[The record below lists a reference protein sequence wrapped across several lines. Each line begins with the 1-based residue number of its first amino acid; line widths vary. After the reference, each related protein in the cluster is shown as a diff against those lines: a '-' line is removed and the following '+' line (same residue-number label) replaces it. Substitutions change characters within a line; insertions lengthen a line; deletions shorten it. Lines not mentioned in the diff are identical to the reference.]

1 MTFTLRSGAVLAGAT
16 GLVLLA
22 ACKPVTTQ
30 DRGGNEAAPNS
41 ASNQSIPGGLTNM
54 SAGNMAEPDES
65 RSILRPEVVAPKPE
79 APAIEPVHAVIPF
92 GAAGLKLDDAARAAV
107 DTLLEA
113 PVMKAGGPIVL
124 RGHTDSRGSDGD
136 NLVASRIRAERVR
149 DYLVERGVEKQRV
162 TVIALGETRPEVP
175 NAHEDGTDD
184 PEGRAKNRR
193 VEVSIDIP
201 KAPDSAPISLP
212 KPASPPTGS

>member
-1 MTFTLRSGAVLAGAT
+1 MTFTLRSGAILAGAT

-30 DRGGNEAAPNS
+30 DRDGNAAALNS
-41 ASNQSIPGGLTNM
+41 AANQSIPDGLTN
-54 SAGNMAEPDES
+54 SSTGNMAEADES

-92 GAAGLKLDDAARAAV
+92 GAAGLKLDDAGRAAV
-107 DTLLEA
+107 DSLFEV
-113 PVMKAGGPIVL
+113 PVMKTGGPIVL
-124 RGHTDSRGSDGD
+124 RGHSDSRGSDGD

-149 DYLVERGVEKQRV
+149 DYLIERGVEKQRI
-162 TVIALGETRPEVP
+162 TVIALGETRPAVP
-175 NAHEDGTDD
+175 NAHEDGSDD

-193 VEVSIDIP
+193 VEVDVALP
-201 KAPDSAPISLP
+201 NAPEAAPVSLP
-212 KPASPPTGS
+212 KPASPPKGS